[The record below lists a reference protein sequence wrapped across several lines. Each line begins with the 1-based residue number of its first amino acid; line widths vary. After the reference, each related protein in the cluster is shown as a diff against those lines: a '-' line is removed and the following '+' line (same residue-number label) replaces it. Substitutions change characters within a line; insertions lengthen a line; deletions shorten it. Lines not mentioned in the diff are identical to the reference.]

1 MRIIVAA
8 PLVAV
13 VGFAGLALAGS
24 VQQAERASDLGVL
37 ARLGADAGTLAYQ
50 LQSERVS
57 AADLLA
63 TGGTKQEDAYA
74 KQTAGTDQAVAQYR
88 RQRALV
94 PSVPTGTA
102 AVLQRID
109 GSLNDLGPLRAQ
121 VRTAANASVSA
132 MTFSY
137 RIIIA
142 DLLSYREA
150 IAQGVESAEIA
161 DQIRASSAL
170 SKAGEAVGQQQV
182 AVMRALA
189 AGQLTPAM
197 QQDITAS
204 RTGFTENSLTF
215 LSLATPQWRVWWEQA
230 GSGQE
235 IVSLQRLQDQVSR
248 AEPGSRLRLPTG
260 EWIAATQS
268 WASRLQDVQKRV
280 DSAVFDAI
288 DAARVDERRN
298 AIIEAAAMAVALALT
313 VLVTWAVARQ
323 ITHRLRRLR
332 DAANAVAFD
341 ELPAMVEE
349 LRTADASVHPET
361 LAMQA
366 ATSLDRGISDEI
378 GEVGQAFTAVHRAA
392 IRTAAEQAVM
402 RANTA
407 KIFIHLSRREQRLVD
422 SVLAQVDLV
431 EQDETD
437 PDRLQRLYTLDN
449 LATRMAR
456 INASLLVLGGVG
468 VGRMRHT
475 DVPLPKMLQAA
486 LSQIEH
492 YQRVR
497 LGVVDTDVAV
507 SRDGV
512 DEVVHLL
519 AELMDNATTYA
530 PPESETWV
538 TARSL
543 GDRVIVQISDEGVGL
558 PKERL
563 AQLNHVL
570 SRPPAI
576 DVAAVRAMGLVVVG
590 QLAIRLGAT
599 VELRP
604 GPRLGTIAEVSLPGK
619 LICPVPEAEELPTA
633 GRPSV
638 FASPLETGI
647 RMDSPIPVSPA
658 PAGMQIPLPRTP
670 YAGPLPQSN
679 GGLAIP
685 GGGSQP
691 GNGGHRASNGGLPGG
706 NGGLPSGNGGHSGG
720 NGGMHGGA
728 NGGLHGGGT
737 SGGPQGGAR
746 GALPQRPQAPP
757 PDLIAPHG
765 RAQVR
770 EIDQTQELIIFE
782 QVNSWFRADH
792 DHALGLEPS
801 HAPSQA
807 PSSPPPP
814 VAEPPVPPAVT
825 NWSTPGDDGWQ
836 AASEL
841 ETPKVA
847 GTTRTGLP
855 IRKPQA
861 HLIPGAVS
869 PSSDASRSERRDP
882 SQVASAMSAY
892 ARGVAGRRS
901 MASATPNNDATGE
914 PS

>member
-37 ARLGADAGTLAYQ
+37 ARLGADAGALAYQ
-50 LQSERVS
+50 LQRERVS

-63 TGGTKQEDAYA
+63 TGGTRQEDAYA
-74 KQTAGTDQAVAQYR
+74 KQTAETDKAVAGYR

-94 PSVPTGTA
+94 PSVPSSTA

-109 GSLNDLGPLRAQ
+109 GSIDDLGPLRAQ

-142 DLLSYREA
+142 DLLAYREA
-150 IAQGVESAEIA
+150 TAQGVESAEIA

-204 RTGFTENSLTF
+204 RTGFTENSLAF
-215 LSLATPQWRVWWEQA
+215 LSLASPEWRVWWEQA

-235 IVSLQRLQDQVSR
+235 IVGLQRLQDQVSR
-248 AEPGSRLRLPTG
+248 AEPGSKLRVPTAD
-260 EWIAATQS
+260 WIAATQS
-268 WASRLQDVQKRV
+268 WARRLFEVQQRV
-280 DSAVFDAI
+280 DSAVFDQI

-298 AIIEAAAMAVALALT
+298 AILEAAAMAVALALT

-332 DAANAVAFD
+332 DEANSVAFD

-349 LRTADASVHPET
+349 LRRPDASVHPEM
-361 LAMQA
+361 LAAQVT
-366 ATSLDRGISDEI
+366 TSMERSGDEI
-378 GEVGQAFTAVHRAA
+378 GEVGEAFTAVHRAA
-392 IRTAAEQAVM
+392 VRTAAEQAVM

-437 PDRLQRLYTLDN
+437 PERLQRLYTLDN

-468 VGRMRHT
+468 VGRMRHD
-475 DVPLPKMLQAA
+475 DVPLSKMLQAA

-492 YQRVR
+492 YERVR

-507 SRDGV
+507 SRDAV

-604 GPRLGTIAEVSLPGK
+604 GPRLGTIAEVALPGK
-619 LICPVPEAEELPTA
+619 LIRPVPEDQELPTA
-633 GRPSV
+633 GH
-638 FASPLETGI
+638 SPLFGGLDAGL
-647 RMDSPIPVSPA
+647 RMDGPIPVSPA

-670 YAGPLPQSN
+670 HAGPLPGAN
-679 GGLAIP
+679 GGQQQGA
-685 GGGSQP
+685 
-691 GNGGHRASNGGLPGG
+691 NGGIHGTNGGIHGA
-706 NGGLPSGNGGHSGG
+706 NGGLPSRPP
-720 NGGMHGGA
+720 A
-728 NGGLHGGGT
+728 A
-737 SGGPQGGAR
+737 PP
-746 GALPQRPQAPP
+746 ALPPPAPP
-757 PDLIAPHG
+757 APPDPLPIQG
-765 RAQVR
+765 RAPVR

-792 DHALGLEPS
+792 DHAVRLGQSE
-801 HAPSQA
+801 APAQPA
-807 PSSPPPP
+807 PAPA
-814 VAEPPVPPAVT
+814 AESPVPPAVA
-825 NWSTPGDDGWQ
+825 NWSTPGDEGWR
-836 AASEL
+836 AASQL
-841 ETPKVA
+841 ETPQVI

-861 HLIPGAVS
+861 HLIPGAV
-869 PSSDASRSERRDP
+869 PPNGDRGGSERRDP
-882 SQVASAMSAY
+882 AQVASAMSAY
-892 ARGVAGRRS
+892 ARGVAGRRPL
-901 MASATPNNDATGE
+901 ANATNNDATGE

>member
-37 ARLGADAGTLAYQ
+37 ARLGADAGALAYQ
-50 LQSERVS
+50 LQRERVS

-63 TGGTKQEDAYA
+63 TGGTRQEDAYA
-74 KQTAGTDQAVAQYR
+74 KQTAETDQAVAQYR

-94 PSVPTGTA
+94 PSVPSGTA
-102 AVLQRID
+102 SVLRRID
-109 GSLNDLGPLRAQ
+109 GSIDDLGPLRAQ

-142 DLLSYREA
+142 DLLAYREA
-150 IAQGVESAEIA
+150 TAQGVESAEIA

-170 SKAGEAVGQQQV
+170 SKAGESVGQQQV

-215 LSLATPQWRVWWEQA
+215 LSLASPQWRVWWEQA

-235 IVSLQRLQDQVSR
+235 IVGLQRLQDQVSR
-248 AEPGSRLRLPTG
+248 AEPGTKLRVSTAD
-260 EWIAATQS
+260 WITATQS
-268 WASRLQDVQKRV
+268 WARRLYEVQQRV
-280 DSAVFDAI
+280 DTAVFDEI

-298 AIIEAAAMAVALALT
+298 AILEAAAMAVALALT

-349 LRTADASVHPET
+349 LRRPDASVHPEM
-361 LAMQA
+361 LAAQV
-366 ATSLDRGISDEI
+366 ATSMDRRSGDEI

-392 IRTAAEQAVM
+392 VRTAAEQAVM

-437 PDRLQRLYTLDN
+437 PERLQRLYTLDN

-468 VGRMRHT
+468 VGRMRQQ
-475 DVPLPKMLQAA
+475 DVPLSKMLQAA

-492 YQRVR
+492 YERVR

-507 SRDGV
+507 SRDAV

-604 GPRLGTIAEVSLPGK
+604 GPRLGTIAEVALPGK
-619 LICPVPEAEELPTA
+619 LIRPVPEDEELPSA
-633 GRPSV
+633 GH
-638 FASPLETGI
+638 SPLFGGALEAGL
-647 RMDSPIPVSPA
+647 RMDGPIPVSPA

-670 YAGPLPQSN
+670 HAGP
-679 GGLAIP
+679 
-685 GGGSQP
+685 
-691 GNGGHRASNGGLPGG
+691 LPGG
-706 NGGLPSGNGGHSGG
+706 NGVLP
-720 NGGMHGGA
+720 GA
-728 NGGLHGGGT
+728 NGGLRGQN
-737 SGGPQGGAR
+737 GGPQGQNGGLQGQNGGVPGRNGGTQGA
-746 GALPQRPQAPP
+746 GGGLPHRPPAAPP
-757 PDLIAPHG
+757 PPDPISIQG
-765 RAQVR
+765 RAPVR

-792 DHALGLEPS
+792 DHAVGLEQS
-801 HAPSQA
+801 EAPSI
-807 PSSPPPP
+807 P
-814 VAEPPVPPAVT
+814 VVESPVPPAVA
-825 NWSTPGDDGWQ
+825 NWSTPGDEGWR
-836 AASEL
+836 AASQL
-841 ETPKVA
+841 ETPQVV

-861 HLIPGAVS
+861 HLIPGAV
-869 PSSDASRSERRDP
+869 PPNGEQGRPERRDP
-882 SQVASAMSAY
+882 AQVASAMSAY
-892 ARGVAGRRS
+892 ARGVAGRRPL
-901 MASATPNNDATGE
+901 ANATPNNDATGE

>member
-37 ARLGADAGTLAYQ
+37 ARLGADAGALAYQ
-50 LQSERVS
+50 LQRERVS

-63 TGGTKQEDAYA
+63 TGGTRQEDAYA
-74 KQTAGTDQAVAQYR
+74 KQTAETDQAVAAYR
-88 RQRALV
+88 RQLVLV
-94 PSVPTGTA
+94 PTVPASTA

-137 RIIIA
+137 RIVIA
-142 DLLSYREA
+142 DLLAYREA
-150 IAQGVESAEIA
+150 TAQGVESAEIA

-204 RTGFTENSLTF
+204 RTGFTENSLAF
-215 LSLATPQWRVWWEQA
+215 LSLATPEWRVWWEQA

-235 IVSLQRLQDQVSR
+235 IVGLQRLQDQVSR
-248 AEPGSRLRLPTG
+248 AEPGSKLRVATAD
-260 EWIAATQS
+260 WITATQS
-268 WASRLQDVQKRV
+268 WARRLYEVQQRV
-280 DSAVFDAI
+280 DSAVFDEI

-298 AIIEAAAMAVALALT
+298 AILEAAAMAVALALT

-332 DAANAVAFD
+332 DEANTVAFD

-349 LRTADASVHPET
+349 LHRPDASVHPEM
-361 LAMQA
+361 LAAQVT
-366 ATSLDRGISDEI
+366 TSMERGSGDEI
-378 GEVGQAFTAVHRAA
+378 GEVGEAFTSVHRAA
-392 IRTAAEQAVM
+392 VRTAAEQAVM

-437 PDRLQRLYTLDN
+437 PERLQRLYTLDN

-468 VGRMRHT
+468 VGRMRHE
-475 DVPLPKMLQAA
+475 DVPLSKMLQAA

-492 YQRVR
+492 YERVR
-497 LGVVDTDVAV
+497 LGVVDSDVAV
-507 SRDGV
+507 SRDAV

-563 AQLNHVL
+563 AQLNQVL

-590 QLAIRLGAT
+590 QLAIRLGAK

-604 GPRLGTIAEVSLPGK
+604 GPRLGTIAEVALPGK
-619 LICPVPEAEELPTA
+619 LIRPVPEDQELPSA
-633 GRPSV
+633 GH
-638 FASPLETGI
+638 SPMFSGALETGI
-647 RMDSPIPVSPA
+647 RMDGPIPVSPA

-670 YAGPLPQSN
+670 HAGPLP
-679 GGLAIP
+679 
-685 GGGSQP
+685 
-691 GNGGHRASNGGLPGG
+691 
-706 NGGLPSGNGGHSGG
+706 
-720 NGGMHGGA
+720 GA
-728 NGGLHGGGT
+728 NGGPRGANGGPRGPNGGMPGAHGGPQQ
-737 SGGPQGGAR
+737 GGPQGATTG
-746 GALPQRPQAPP
+746 PPPRPPAAPP
-757 PDLIAPHG
+757 DPLPIQG
-765 RAQVR
+765 RASVR

-792 DHALGLEPS
+792 GVGLEQRETPP
-801 HAPSQA
+801 APATES
-807 PSSPPPP
+807 
-814 VAEPPVPPAVT
+814 PVPPDVA
-825 NWSTPGDDGWQ
+825 NWTTPGDDGWR
-836 AASEL
+836 AASQL
-841 ETPKVA
+841 DTPQVV

-861 HLIPGAVS
+861 HLIPGAV
-869 PSSDASRSERRDP
+869 PPNGDQGRSERRDP
-882 SQVASAMSAY
+882 AQVASAMSAY
-892 ARGVAGRRS
+892 ARGVAGRRPL
-901 MASATPNNDATGE
+901 ANATNNDATGE

>member
-50 LQSERVS
+50 LQRERVS

-63 TGGTKQEDAYA
+63 TGGNRQEDAYA
-74 KQTAGTDQAVAQYR
+74 KQTEETDQAVAEYR

-94 PSVPTGTA
+94 PSVPSSTA

-109 GSLNDLGPLRAQ
+109 GSINDLGPLRAQ

-142 DLLSYREA
+142 DLLAYREA
-150 IAQGVESAEIA
+150 TAQGVESAEIA

-170 SKAGEAVGQQQV
+170 SKAGESVGQQQV

-204 RTGFTENSLTF
+204 RTGFTENSLAF
-215 LSLATPQWRVWWEQA
+215 LSLASPEWRVWWEQA

-235 IVSLQRLQDQVSR
+235 IVGLQRLQDQVSR
-248 AEPGSRLRLPTG
+248 AEPGSKLRVATDD
-260 EWIAATQS
+260 WITATQS
-268 WASRLQDVQKRV
+268 WARRLYEVQQRV
-280 DSAVFDAI
+280 DSAVFDEI

-298 AIIEAAAMAVALALT
+298 AILEAAAMAVALALT

-332 DAANAVAFD
+332 DAANTVAFD

-349 LRTADASVHPET
+349 LRRPDASVHPEM
-361 LAMQA
+361 LAAQVT
-366 ATSLDRGISDEI
+366 TSMDRGSVDEI
-378 GEVGQAFTAVHRAA
+378 GEVGEAFTAVHRAA
-392 IRTAAEQAVM
+392 VRTAAEQAVM

-437 PDRLQRLYTLDN
+437 PERLQRLYTLDN

-468 VGRMRHT
+468 VGRMRQS
-475 DVPLPKMLQAA
+475 DVPLSKMLQAA

-492 YQRVR
+492 YERVR

-507 SRDGV
+507 SRDAV

-590 QLAIRLGAT
+590 QLAIRLGAK

-604 GPRLGTIAEVSLPGK
+604 GPRLGTIAEVALPGK
-619 LICPVPEAEELPTA
+619 LIRPVPEDQELPSA
-633 GRPSV
+633 GHSPL
-638 FASPLETGI
+638 FGSPLETSI
-647 RMDSPIPVSPA
+647 HMDGPIPVSPA

-670 YAGPLPQSN
+670 HAGPFPGAN
-679 GGLAIP
+679 GGLM
-685 GGGSQP
+685 GT
-691 GNGGHRASNGGLPGG
+691 NGGPQQ
-706 NGGLPSGNGGHSGG
+706 
-720 NGGMHGGA
+720 GA
-728 NGGLHGGGT
+728 NGGLHGAN
-737 SGGPQGGAR
+737 GGANGGLQSGNGGFQ
-746 GALPQRPQAPP
+746 GANGGLPSRPHATP
-757 PDLIAPHG
+757 PDPLPIQG
-765 RAQVR
+765 RAPVR

-792 DHALGLEPS
+792 DHSVGLAQSE
-801 HAPSQA
+801 A
-807 PSSPPPP
+807 PPPP
-814 VAEPPVPPAVT
+814 SAAESPVPPAVA
-825 NWSTPGDDGWQ
+825 NWSTPGDEGWR
-836 AASEL
+836 AASQL
-841 ETPKVA
+841 ESPQVV

-861 HLIPGAVS
+861 HLIPGAVP
-869 PSSDASRSERRDP
+869 PSSDQGRSEQRDP
-882 SQVASAMSAY
+882 AQVASAMSAY
-892 ARGVAGRRS
+892 ARGVAGRRPL
-901 MASATPNNDATGE
+901 ANATNNDATGE

>member
-37 ARLGADAGTLAYQ
+37 ARLGADAGALAYQ
-50 LQSERVS
+50 LQRERVS

-63 TGGTKQEDAYA
+63 TGGTRQEDAYA
-74 KQTAGTDQAVAQYR
+74 KQTAETDKAVAEYR

-94 PSVPTGTA
+94 PSVPSSTA

-109 GSLNDLGPLRAQ
+109 GSIDDLGPLRAQ

-137 RIIIA
+137 RIIVA
-142 DLLSYREA
+142 DLLAYREA
-150 IAQGVESAEIA
+150 TAQGVESAEIA

-204 RTGFTENSLTF
+204 RTGFTENSLAF
-215 LSLATPQWRVWWEQA
+215 LSLASPEWRVWWEQA

-235 IVSLQRLQDQVSR
+235 IVGLQRLQDQVSR
-248 AEPGSRLRLPTG
+248 AEPGSKLRVPTAD
-260 EWIAATQS
+260 WIAATQS
-268 WASRLQDVQKRV
+268 WARRLFEVQQRV
-280 DSAVFDAI
+280 DSAVFDRI

-298 AIIEAAAMAVALALT
+298 AILEAAAMAVALALT

-332 DAANAVAFD
+332 DEANAVAFD

-349 LRTADASVHPET
+349 LRRPDASVHPEM
-361 LAMQA
+361 LAAQVT
-366 ATSLDRGISDEI
+366 TSMERGSGDEI
-378 GEVGQAFTAVHRAA
+378 GEVGEAFTAVHRAA
-392 IRTAAEQAVM
+392 VRTAAEQAVM

-437 PDRLQRLYTLDN
+437 PERLQRLYTLDN

-468 VGRMRHT
+468 VGRMRQD
-475 DVPLPKMLQAA
+475 DVPLSKMLQAA

-492 YQRVR
+492 YERVR

-507 SRDGV
+507 SRDAV

-604 GPRLGTIAEVSLPGK
+604 GPRLGTIAEVALPGN
-619 LICPVPEAEELPTA
+619 LIRPVPEDQELPSA
-633 GRPSV
+633 GHAPL
-638 FASPLETGI
+638 FGSPMEAAI
-647 RMDSPIPVSPA
+647 RMDGPIPVSPA

-670 YAGPLPQSN
+670 HAGPLPPVN
-679 GGLAIP
+679 GG
-685 GGGSQP
+685 GQQGT
-691 GNGGHRASNGGLPGG
+691 NGGIY
-706 NGGLPSGNGGHSGG
+706 
-720 NGGMHGGA
+720 GA
-728 NGGLHGGGT
+728 NGGL
-737 SGGPQGGAR
+737 PAR
-746 GALPQRPQAPP
+746 PPATPPPAPP
-757 PDLIAPHG
+757 EPLPIQG
-765 RAQVR
+765 RAPVR

-792 DHALGLEPS
+792 DHAVRLEQS
-801 HAPSQA
+801 EAPAQPA
-807 PSSPPPP
+807 PAP
-814 VAEPPVPPAVT
+814 VAESPVPPAVA
-825 NWSTPGDDGWQ
+825 NWSTPGDDGWR
-836 AASEL
+836 AASQL

-861 HLIPGAVS
+861 HLIPGAVP
-869 PSSDASRSERRDP
+869 PSGDQGRPEQRDP
-882 SQVASAMSAY
+882 AQVASAMSAY
-892 ARGVAGRRS
+892 ARGVAGRRPL
-901 MASATPNNDATGE
+901 ANATNNDATGE

>member
-50 LQSERVS
+50 LQRERVS

-63 TGGTKQEDAYA
+63 TGGTRQEDAYA
-74 KQTAGTDQAVAQYR
+74 KQTAETDQAVAQYR

-94 PSVPTGTA
+94 PSVPSGTA

-109 GSLNDLGPLRAQ
+109 GSINDLGPLRAQ

-142 DLLSYREA
+142 DLLAYREA

-170 SKAGEAVGQQQV
+170 SKAGESVGQQQV

-215 LSLATPQWRVWWEQA
+215 LSLASPEWRVWWEQA

-235 IVSLQRLQDQVSR
+235 IVGLQRLQDQVSR
-248 AEPGSRLRLPTG
+248 AEPGTRLRLPTAD
-260 EWIAATQS
+260 WINATQS
-268 WASRLQDVQKRV
+268 WALRLYEVQQRV
-280 DSAVFDAI
+280 DSAVFDRI

-298 AIIEAAAMAVALALT
+298 AILEAAAMAVALALT

-332 DAANAVAFD
+332 DEANAVAFD

-349 LRTADASVHPET
+349 LRRPDASVHPEM
-361 LAMQA
+361 LAAQVT
-366 ATSLDRGISDEI
+366 TSMEKGSGDEI
-378 GEVGQAFTAVHRAA
+378 GEVGEAFTAVHRAA
-392 IRTAAEQAVM
+392 VRTAAEQAVM

-437 PDRLQRLYTLDN
+437 PERLQRLYTLDN

-468 VGRMRHT
+468 VGRMRHE
-475 DVPLPKMLQAA
+475 DVPLSKMLQAA

-492 YQRVR
+492 YERVR
-497 LGVVDTDVAV
+497 LGVVDSDVAV
-507 SRDGV
+507 ARDGV

-563 AQLNHVL
+563 AQLNHLL

-619 LICPVPEAEELPTA
+619 LIRAVPEDQELPSA
-633 GRPSV
+633 GHSSL
-638 FASPLETGI
+638 FGGPLEAGI
-647 RMDSPIPVSPA
+647 RMDGPIPVSPA
-658 PAGMQIPLPRTP
+658 PAGMQIPLPRVP
-670 YAGPLPQSN
+670 HAGPFPGAN
-679 GGLAIP
+679 GGLP
-685 GGGSQP
+685 VQRGQ
-691 GNGGHRASNGGLPGG
+691 NGGLHGQQGGTPQGGIQQGQNGGLPGRG
-706 NGGLPSGNGGHSGG
+706 
-720 NGGMHGGA
+720 GGA
-728 NGGLHGGGT
+728 H
-737 SGGPQGGAR
+737 
-746 GALPQRPQAPP
+746 GALPALPPKPPAPP
-757 PDLIAPHG
+757 PPPDPIAVQG
-765 RAQVR
+765 RAPVR

-792 DHALGLEPS
+792 GVGLEQREMP
-801 HAPSQA
+801 
-807 PSSPPPP
+807 SPPP
-814 VAEPPVPPAVT
+814 VVEPPVPPAVA
-825 NWSTPGDDGWQ
+825 NWSTPGDDGWR
-836 AASEL
+836 AASQL
-841 ETPKVA
+841 DTPQVA

-861 HLIPGAVS
+861 HLIPGAV
-869 PSSDASRSERRDP
+869 PPNGDQGRSEQRDP
-882 SQVASAMSAY
+882 AQVASAMSAY
-892 ARGVAGRRS
+892 ARGVAGRRPL
-901 MASATPNNDATGE
+901 ANATPNNDATGE

>member
-37 ARLGADAGTLAYQ
+37 ARLGADAGALAYQ
-50 LQSERVS
+50 LQRERVS

-63 TGGTKQEDAYA
+63 TGGTRQEDAYA
-74 KQTAGTDQAVAQYR
+74 KQTAETDKAVAGYQ

-94 PSVPTGTA
+94 PSVPSSTA
-102 AVLQRID
+102 TVLRRID
-109 GSLNDLGPLRAQ
+109 GSIDDLGPLRAQ

-150 IAQGVESAEIA
+150 TAQGVESAEIA

-204 RTGFTENSLTF
+204 RTGFTENSLAF
-215 LSLATPQWRVWWEQA
+215 LSLASPEWRVWWEQA

-235 IVSLQRLQDQVSR
+235 IVGLQRLQDQVSR
-248 AEPGSRLRLPTG
+248 AEPGSKLRVPTAD
-260 EWIAATQS
+260 WIAATQS
-268 WASRLQDVQKRV
+268 WARRLFEVQQRV
-280 DSAVFDAI
+280 DSAVFDEI

-298 AIIEAAAMAVALALT
+298 AILEAAAMAVALALT

-332 DAANAVAFD
+332 DEANSVAFD

-349 LRTADASVHPET
+349 LRRPDASVHPEM
-361 LAMQA
+361 LAAQVT
-366 ATSLDRGISDEI
+366 TSMERGSGDEI
-378 GEVGQAFTAVHRAA
+378 GEVGEAFTAVHRAA
-392 IRTAAEQAVM
+392 VRTAAEQAVM

-437 PDRLQRLYTLDN
+437 PERLQRLYTLDN

-468 VGRMRHT
+468 VGRMRQD
-475 DVPLPKMLQAA
+475 DVPLSKMLQAA

-492 YQRVR
+492 YERVR
-497 LGVVDTDVAV
+497 LGVVDNDVAV
-507 SRDGV
+507 SRDAV

-590 QLAIRLGAT
+590 QLAIRLGAK

-604 GPRLGTIAEVSLPGK
+604 GPRLGTIAEVALPGK
-619 LICPVPEAEELPTA
+619 LIRPVPEDQELPSA
-633 GRPSV
+633 GHSPL
-638 FASPLETGI
+638 FGSPLEAGI
-647 RMDSPIPVSPA
+647 HMDGPIPVSPA

-670 YAGPLPQSN
+670 HAGPISGMTN
-679 GGLAIP
+679 GGP
-685 GGGSQP
+685 PQQ
-691 GNGGHRASNGGLPGG
+691 
-706 NGGLPSGNGGHSGG
+706 
-720 NGGMHGGA
+720 GA
-728 NGGLHGGGT
+728 NGGIHGKAAV
-737 SGGPQGGAR
+737 PPR
-746 GALPQRPQAPP
+746 PPALPPSPP
-757 PDLIAPHG
+757 PPAADPLPIQG
-765 RAQVR
+765 RAPVR

-792 DHALGLEPS
+792 DHAVRLEQS
-801 HAPSQA
+801 SAPVTPPMPA
-807 PSSPPPP
+807 PA
-814 VAEPPVPPAVT
+814 AESPVPPAVA
-825 NWSTPGDDGWQ
+825 NWSTPGDEGWR
-836 AASEL
+836 AASQL
-841 ETPKVA
+841 ETPQVA

-861 HLIPGAVS
+861 HLIPGAV
-869 PSSDASRSERRDP
+869 PPTSDQGRSEQRDP
-882 SQVASAMSAY
+882 AQVASAMSAY
-892 ARGVAGRRS
+892 ARGVAGRRPL
-901 MASATPNNDATGE
+901 ANATNNDATGE

>member
-37 ARLGADAGTLAYQ
+37 ARLGADAGALAYQ
-50 LQSERVS
+50 LQRERVS

-63 TGGTKQEDAYA
+63 TGGTRQEDAYA
-74 KQTAGTDQAVAQYR
+74 KQTAETDQAVAQYR

-94 PSVPTGTA
+94 PSVPSSTA

-109 GSLNDLGPLRAQ
+109 GSINDLGPLRAQ

-142 DLLSYREA
+142 DLLAYREA
-150 IAQGVESAEIA
+150 TAQGVESAEIA

-170 SKAGEAVGQQQV
+170 SKAGESVGQQQV

-215 LSLATPQWRVWWEQA
+215 LSLASPEWRVWWEQA

-235 IVSLQRLQDQVSR
+235 IVGLQRLQDQVSR
-248 AEPGSRLRLPTG
+248 AETGAKLRVSTAD
-260 EWIAATQS
+260 WIAATQS
-268 WASRLQDVQKRV
+268 WARRLYEVQQRV
-280 DSAVFDAI
+280 DAAVFDEI

-298 AIIEAAAMAVALALT
+298 AILEGAAMAVALALT

-323 ITHRLRRLR
+323 ITNRLRRLR
-332 DAANAVAFD
+332 DAANTVAFD

-349 LRTADASVHPET
+349 LRRPDASVHPEM
-361 LAMQA
+361 LAAQV
-366 ATSLDRGISDEI
+366 TTNLDRGSGDEI
-378 GEVGQAFTAVHRAA
+378 GEVGEAFTAVHRAA
-392 IRTAAEQAVM
+392 VRTAAEQAVM

-422 SVLAQVDLV
+422 AVLAQVDLA

-449 LATRMAR
+449 LATRMGR

-468 VGRMRHT
+468 VGRMRQD
-475 DVPLPKMLQAA
+475 DVPLSKMLQAA

-492 YQRVR
+492 YERVR

-563 AQLNHVL
+563 AQLNHL
-570 SRPPAI
+570 LRQPPAI

-604 GPRLGTIAEVSLPGK
+604 GPRLGTIAEVALPGK
-619 LICPVPEAEELPTA
+619 LIRPLPEDEELPSA
-633 GRPSV
+633 GHSPL
-638 FASPLETGI
+638 FGSPLEASI
-647 RMDSPIPVSPA
+647 RMDGPIPVSPA

-670 YAGPLPQSN
+670 HAGPLP
-679 GGLAIP
+679 
-685 GGGSQP
+685 
-691 GNGGHRASNGGLPGG
+691 GN
-706 NGGLPSGNGGHSGG
+706 
-720 NGGMHGGA
+720 
-728 NGGLHGGGT
+728 
-737 SGGPQGGAR
+737 
-746 GALPQRPQAPP
+746 ALPPETAACTVRTVGCTARTV
-757 PDLIAPHG
+757 ACTG
-765 RAQVR
+765 RAAGSRGRTAGSRLAAVR
-770 EIDQTQELIIFE
+770 PRAPALC
-782 QVNSWFRADH
+782 FR
-792 DHALGLEPS
+792 PS
-801 HAPSQA
+801 R
-807 PSSPPPP
+807 PPCHRHR
-814 VAEPPVPPAVT
+814 
-825 NWSTPGDDGWQ
+825 
-836 AASEL
+836 
-841 ETPKVA
+841 
-847 GTTRTGLP
+847 TR
-855 IRKPQA
+855 
-861 HLIPGAVS
+861 
-869 PSSDASRSERRDP
+869 SRSR
-882 SQVASAMSAY
+882 AAY
-892 ARGVAGRRS
+892 RYGRSTRPRS
-901 MASATPNNDATGE
+901 
-914 PS
+914 

>member
-37 ARLGADAGTLAYQ
+37 ARLGADAGALAYQ
-50 LQSERVS
+50 LQRERVS

-63 TGGTKQEDAYA
+63 TGGTRQEDTYA
-74 KQTAGTDQAVAQYR
+74 KQTAETDQAVAQYR

-109 GSLNDLGPLRAQ
+109 GSIDDLGPLRAQ

-161 DQIRASSAL
+161 DQIRASAAL
-170 SKAGEAVGQQQV
+170 SKAGESVGQQQV

-204 RTGFTENSLTF
+204 RTSFTENSLTF
-215 LSLATPQWRVWWEQA
+215 LSLSQPEWRVWWEQA
-230 GSGQE
+230 GSGEE
-235 IVSLQRLQDQVSR
+235 IVGLQRLQDQVSR
-248 AEPGSRLRLPTG
+248 AEPGTRLRVGTTA
-260 EWIAATQS
+260 WIDATQD
-268 WASRLQDVQKRV
+268 WARRLYEVQQRV
-280 DSAVFDAI
+280 DSAVFDEI

-298 AIIEAAAMAVALALT
+298 AILEAAAMAVALALT

-349 LRTADASVHPET
+349 LRSADASVHPEM
-361 LAMQA
+361 LAAQA
-366 ATSLDRGISDEI
+366 ATVDRGSGDEI

-392 IRTAAEQAVM
+392 VRTAAEQAVM

-422 SVLAQVDLV
+422 AVLAQVDLV

-437 PDRLQRLYTLDN
+437 PERLQRLYTLDN

-468 VGRMRHT
+468 VGRMRHD

-507 SRDGV
+507 SRDAV

-563 AQLNHVL
+563 GQLNQVL

-604 GPRLGTIAEVSLPGK
+604 GPRLGTIAEVALPGK
-619 LICPVPEAEELPTA
+619 LIRPLPKDQELPSA
-633 GRPSV
+633 GHSPV
-638 FASPLETGI
+638 FVGALEAGI
-647 RMDSPIPVSPA
+647 RMDGPIPVSPA
-658 PAGMQIPLPRTP
+658 PAGMQIPLPRMP
-670 YAGPLPQSN
+670 HAGPLP
-679 GGLAIP
+679 P
-685 GGGSQP
+685 T
-691 GNGGHRASNGGLPGG
+691 
-706 NGGLPSGNGGHSGG
+706 NGGLPSK
-720 NGGMHGGA
+720 
-728 NGGLHGGGT
+728 
-737 SGGPQGGAR
+737 
-746 GALPQRPQAPP
+746 PP
-757 PDLIAPHG
+757 PSAAPDPIPAQG
-765 RAQVR
+765 RAPVR

-792 DHALGLEPS
+792 GMGLEQSAEPTD
-801 HAPSQA
+801 
-807 PSSPPPP
+807 PPPQS
-814 VAEPPVPPAVT
+814 PVPPAVA
-825 NWSTPGDDGWQ
+825 NWSTPGDEGWR
-836 AASEL
+836 AASQL
-841 ETPKVA
+841 ESPQVI

-861 HLIPGAVS
+861 HLIPGAVP
-869 PSSDASRSERRDP
+869 PSGEAGRSERRDP
-882 SQVASAMSAY
+882 AQVASAMSAY
-892 ARGVAGRRS
+892 ARGVAGRRPL
-901 MASATPNNDATGE
+901 ANATNNDATGE